1 MTEETKAT
9 GSGGRE
15 HEGEE
20 PVDRQQLV
28 DLGLARA
35 VTLAPPMDC
44 LPFWGTQQDLLARLG
59 QLPLPGPVWGR
70 NRWSMARKTG
80 ENLCFMDIYLPSN

>member
-20 PVDRQQLV
+20 QVDRQPRG
-28 DLGLARA
+28 DLGTA
-35 VTLAPPMDC
+35 VSRSKR
-44 LPFWGTQQDLLARLG
+44 G
-59 QLPLPGPVWGR
+59 
-70 NRWSMARKTG
+70 K
-80 ENLCFMDIYLPSN
+80 I

>member
-28 DLGLARA
+28 DLGSAVSGRSGGISTPSPSSARWRA
-35 VTLAPPMDC
+35 TSWPPD
-44 LPFWGTQQDLLARLG
+44 TA
-59 QLPLPGPVWGR
+59 
-70 NRWSMARKTG
+70 KT
-80 ENLCFMDIYLPSN
+80 DQV